1 MKSLVRVFK
10 IFWIFVT
17 LSFAGYKNI
26 DNQKLQELKDGGVT
40 IIDIRTKPE
49 WDETGVIAGSIK
61 ITSHTDKGLEYDS
74 FVEKLKKEGITENFI
89 LVCRSGNRSKEL
101 GDKLAQDGFD
111 NFYNL
116 QKGIKVW
123 IFEKRG
129 VSKPMF

>member
-1 MKSLVRVFK
+1 MKSLVRGFVF
-10 IFWIFVT
+10 FCLFVT
-17 LSFAGYKNI
+17 LSLAGYENV
-26 DNQKLQELKDGGVT
+26 DNQKLQELKDSGVN

-49 WDETGVIAGSIK
+49 WDDTGVIQGSIK
-61 ITSHTDKGLEYDS
+61 ITSHTDKGLEYER
-74 FVEKLKKEGITENFI
+74 FVEELKKEGIKDNFI

-123 IFEKRG
+123 IFEKRA